1 MEQMFDIVAGTW
13 YNEKNNGISEKGA
26 GPYE

>member
-13 YNEKNNGISEKGA
+13 YNEKNNGMCEKGA